1 MTQGI
6 TLRTPAA
13 DLRRPARPAPVVGD
27 GVPASGVLE
36 RARAAARAAWR
47 WWPRWLPELPDS
59 LVDDVAPGRRSPAV
73 AARWELNR
81 LDARLGVRLY

>member
-27 GVPASGVLE
+27 GVPARSALE
-36 RARAAARAAWR
+36 RARAAWR

-59 LVDDVAPGRRSPAV
+59 LVDDVAPGRPSPSA